1 MAFNKENKV
10 TYAELA
16 PSLQDMLNRKVNN
29 DDFNKHISNNDIHIT
44 AAERT
49 YWNSV
54 EQKSNNY
61 TDKRFKDIV
70 GNYEDAGKTIIDL
83 INQRLFISDFN
94 NWKATLKK
102 IAFTGSYNDLKD
114 LPSAIAY
121 SDTANNANH
130 AANADNATNATHAN
144 NADYATRA
152 GDSATVGGI
161 RITVGP
167 TAPSDP
173 KDNKEIWFDTNALYV
188 KFWVNNAWQYTG
200 AALR

>member
-83 INQRLFISDFN
+83 INQRLLTSDFN
-94 NWKATLKK
+94 NWNATLKK

-144 NADYATRA
+144 NADYATKA

-173 KDNKEIWFDTNALYV
+173 KDKKEIWFDTNALYV